1 MSDLIGVM
9 RMGDMRVGELI
20 RGYCVGR
27 DEWVYGEL
35 MTDSGDSNYVRV
47 LAGEGISYEVY
58 RESIGR
64 ISPWVQEWGE
74 SIYEGDHVVIRH
86 DETESTRGDWGYGG
100 VVLRFGIVV
109 VVDGEFE
116 IELSD
121 GSLMG
126 VSLVESELAD
136 MGTRMMMTVDRNE
149 YELSQSYYMLTVSGY
164 AFGNRGGVEFEDH
177 MDSLTFK
184 IDRDEWGTERVY
196 QALAKGFSELGAEI
210 SEEGRYRVLMCSQSS
225 VTVRDDLSGDDTLYY
240 SVSLD
245 VEHLGYTYVFEN
257 FQSSGYKLLHDLGL
271 EDYVFDRFV

>member
-116 IELSD
+116 IELND

>member
-86 DETESTRGDWGYGG
+86 DETESTRGAWGADG
-100 VVLRFGIVV
+100 VVFRFGIVV

-116 IELSD
+116 IELND

-136 MGTRMMMTVDRNE
+136 MGNRMMMTVDRNE

-257 FQSSGYKLLHDLGL
+257 FQSSGYKLLHDLAL

>member
-1 MSDLIGVM
+1 MG
-9 RMGDMRVGELI
+9 MGDMGMVDLV
-20 RGYCVGR
+20 RGYCVDR

-35 MTDSGDSNYVRV
+35 MKVSEESTYVYV
-47 LAGEGISYEVY
+47 LADEGISYEVY

-64 ISPWVQEWGE
+64 ISPWVQECGA

-86 DETESTRGDWGYGG
+86 DETESTRGDWGADG
-100 VVLRFGIVV
+100 VVFRFGIVV

-116 IELSD
+116 IELND

-126 VSLVESELAD
+126 VSLVESELDD

-149 YELSQSYYMLTVSGY
+149 YELSQSYYMLTIRGY
-164 AFGNRGGVEFEDH
+164 AFGSRDGVEFEDH
-177 MDSLTFK
+177 METLTFE
-184 IDRDEWGTERVY
+184 IVRDEWGTDRVY
-196 QALAKGFSELGAEI
+196 QELAKGFSELGADI

-225 VTVRDDLSGDDTLYY
+225 VTVRDDWSGDDALYY

-257 FQSSGYKLLHDLGL
+257 FQSSGYKLLHDLEL
-271 EDYVFDRFV
+271 EDYVFDRLV